1 MADELEGLSEK
12 MLRGML
18 PGLYPRAQTGDQRA
32 IDTVLRIIQRLDKNT
47 PPPTPTNGFTAPA
60 NAPGQTQSRAS
71 RKEFEEWLD
80 LPVDPA
86 DKELAAGVTA
96 LNEAYWRQLDSGEN
110 NDKWDW
116 RKHAYIAW
124 ASIPK
129 SLRWPKTMSEFADL
143 VGLTNTA
150 TIRKWRAKDPEI
162 SERIAS
168 LPKQLLSRHIA
179 DVMNALVAVA
189 SDPIPQAHQD
199 RKLFLEIT
207 GQYNPKGALDIKGL
221 LGTVELDDPL
231 DDDDQRSVE
240 EILREAAERKKK

>member
-1 MADELEGLSEK
+1 MGKGDGGANGRETCKERDMTDELNNSNK
-12 MLRGML
+12 KA
-18 PGLYPRAQTGDQRA
+18 PRQP
-32 IDTVLRIIQRLDKNT
+32 NT
-47 PPPTPTNGFTAPA
+47 GFTAPPTV
-60 NAPGQTQSRAS
+60 PGQTQSHAS
-71 RKEFEEWLD
+71 RKDFEEWLE
-80 LPVDPA
+80 LPVDPI
-86 DKELAAGVTA
+86 DQDLAAGVSA
-96 LNEAYWRQLDSGEN
+96 LGDAYWRQLDSGEN

-124 ASIPK
+124 SSIPK
-129 SLRWPKTMSEFADL
+129 SLRWPKTLNEFADL

-168 LPKQLLSRHIA
+168 LPKQLLSHHIA
-179 DVMNALVAVA
+179 DVMQALVDVA

-199 RKLFLEIT
+199 RKLFLEMT